1 MIRSKSFNIAYLLS
15 KLNNLEVVNM
25 DICKLFNNLKYFKID
40 FSEKVHDEDIIRIE
54 EILHKSFDDSRKN
67 ILKVPT
73 IRKDELK
80 IDCDHSKTYAIMNLN
95 CKDQTGLLAYI
106 IDIFDEMKVDIAT
119 AKIHTLK
126 NSVRDM
132 FLIEKN
138 GSFCHNVDK
147 IIEKLTREK

>member
-1 MIRSKSFNIAYLLS
+1 MT
-15 KLNNLEVVNM
+15 
-25 DICKLFNNLKYFKID
+25 
-40 FSEKVHDEDIIRIE
+40 EDIVRIE
-54 EILHKSFDDSRKN
+54 EILHKSFDDSKKN
-67 ILKVPT
+67 VLQVPT
-73 IRKDELK
+73 IRKDEFT
-80 IDCDHSKTYAIMNLN
+80 IDCDHSKTYAIMHLS

-106 IDIFDEMKVDIAT
+106 INIFDEMGVDIAT

-138 GSFCHNVDK
+138 GNFCHNVDK